1 MGRMRIGMASIV
13 LILLLFIL
21 IVAFGFITLTTY
33 KSNYKTQNLLR
44 IDPLGNSS
52 LPMETIGAV
61 LGNADIWMLGDSRIG
76 RWNQELLA
84 GDIKF
89 ANLGIEGQTSSQV
102 YYRFKNYLEIDT
114 PELVI
119 VEVGINDL
127 KVIGLDKNLAKS
139 ITDNYYGNIEAMISL
154 CAEKGIKM
162 LLINIFPVGRIEL
175 LRRLIWNRHV
185 NETIREANDR
195 LKSYCDNNHVFYF
208 DAYTLLADNG
218 ETVNPE
224 YQADFLHI
232 NKRGYEV
239 LSRELIKQ
247 INIITGKE

>member
-1 MGRMRIGMASIV
+1 MISIV

-21 IVAFGFITLTTY
+21 IVAFGFITLNTY
-33 KSNYKTQNLLR
+33 KSNYKAQNLLK

-52 LPMETIGAV
+52 LPMETISAV
-61 LGNADIWMLGDSRIG
+61 LGDADIWMLGDSRIG

-89 ANLGIEGQTSSQV
+89 ANLGIDGQTSSQV

-127 KVIGLDKNLAKS
+127 KIIGLDKNLEKS
-139 ITDNYYGNIEAMISL
+139 ITGNYYGNIEAMVSL
-154 CAEKGIKM
+154 CSENDIKVI
-162 LLINIFPVGRIEL
+162 LINIFPVGKIEL
-175 LRRLIWNRHV
+175 LRRLIWNRFV

-195 LKSYCDNNHVFYF
+195 LKSYCDNNLVYYF
-208 DAYTLLADNG
+208 DAYALLADNG

-224 YQADFLHI
+224 YEDDFLHI

-247 INIITGKE
+247 INMITGKE